1 MNVGRNLIA
10 AKRRRRTS
18 LIGTSRKPGN
28 DDLGSLEELEK
39 KIDSL
44 SHPEVMALFTEQL
57 GKIMGDP
64 LLIGLPNEPTLDEVN
79 SQIALEHGRAIVV
92 NVRQQ
97 DEQGTLLPVV
107 VIQNATVHDL
117 KKAIQ
122 RHISLK
128 LSREGGPNVVSWKYV
143 WKTYWL
149 SFEGQKLTEDHQ
161 PLMYYGIQSKD
172 EVTFVKRLRRK

>member
-1 MNVGRNLIA
+1 MREVWEGDYKMA
-10 AKRRRRTS
+10 DED
-18 LIGTSRKPGN
+18 GEV
-28 DDLGSLEELEK
+28 EEN
-39 KIDSL
+39 IDSL
-44 SHPEVMALFTEQL
+44 SHPEVMSLFSEKL
-57 GKIMGDP
+57 AEIMSDP

-97 DEQGTLLPVV
+97 NETNTVLPVV

-128 LSREGGPNVVSWKYV
+128 LSREGGPNIVSWKHV

-149 SFEGQKLTEDHQ
+149 SFQGQKLTEDHQ
-161 PLMYYGIQSKD
+161 PLKQYGIQSKD